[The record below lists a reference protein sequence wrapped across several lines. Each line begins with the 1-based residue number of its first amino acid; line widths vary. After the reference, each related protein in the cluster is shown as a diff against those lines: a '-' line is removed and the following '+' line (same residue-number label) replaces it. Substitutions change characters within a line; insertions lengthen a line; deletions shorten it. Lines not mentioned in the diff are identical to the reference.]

1 MKRSPINEISLKTIG
16 MTKSP
21 PVIRHENP
29 STAGWM
35 AHIIIGLV
43 LVVLLIV
50 CGYYWLVPIEVIEQ
64 WAFDRAAED
73 SFEKFESVGKADFYV
88 WLWRILAPIMAIVVL
103 RIWWDLIRWQAFFFA
118 ACAGFA
124 EITKVRPTHGSNQG
138 ASVADQI
145 RTYACRGLLIGWV
158 VLFVSH
164 SIYGIALRAHDW
176 PYFRFKSGADV
187 LPNIS
192 ESNRAVIRYLQ
203 KATPADA
210 RILIASDQKLFFLS
224 YYLRPRTLLHRMH
237 PGSEHVI
244 PLKDQQRK
252 LDAYQLGE
260 LTAED
265 LAQMPHDYTLEYF
278 EHPDLVDRS
287 HVQDDTGWVTFL
299 RQHDRNP
306 SLVPSYLVRLRK
318 TGEDR

>member
-1 MKRSPINEISLKTIG
+1 

-21 PVIRHENP
+21 PATRHEKP
-29 STAGWM
+29 SAAGWV
-35 AHIIIGLV
+35 AHIIIGLGFII
-43 LVVLLIV
+43 LLIV

-64 WAFDRAAED
+64 WAFDRAAEN
-73 SFEKFESVGKADFYV
+73 SFDKFESVGKADFYV
-88 WLWRILAPIMAIVVL
+88 WLWRIVAPIMAIVVL
-103 RIWWDLIRWQAFFFA
+103 RIWWDLARCQAFSFA
-118 ACAGFA
+118 ACSGFA
-124 EITKVRPTHGSNQG
+124 EITRVTPPHGSNRE
-138 ASVADQI
+138 ASIADQI
-145 RTYACRGLLIGWV
+145 RTFGCRGLLIGWAV
-158 VLFVSH
+158 VFVSH
-164 SIYGIALRAHDW
+164 SIHGIGLRAHDW
-176 PYFRFKSGADV
+176 PYFRFKSGEEI

-203 KATPADA
+203 KATPPDA

-224 YYLRPRTLLHRMH
+224 YYLRPRMLLHRMH

-244 PLKDQQRK
+244 PLKDQLRR
-252 LDAYQLGE
+252 LDAYQLDE

-278 EHPDLVDRS
+278 EHPELVDRS
-287 HVQDDTGWVTFL
+287 HVQDDTAWVTFL

-318 TGEDR
+318 SGENR